1 MLDQLAGQGM
11 LHCVTVSPL
20 AAAPHA
26 AYKYAQGTGLY
37 RCGPHYICTSD
48 RQTRERP
55 AGCKVPALSLQHLQG
70 RCSLF
75 TLFHSFLMF
84 TATAIRTSDACRFI
98 SVDLLTGTAIV
109 DFKDGNQYK
118 YTNVSRRAIINL
130 MMQPQ
135 MSLGFWANKNCVQA
149 DRPSYAVVADYATA

>member
-1 MLDQLAGQGM
+1 MAGQGM

-37 RCGPHYICTSD
+37 RCDPHYICTSD

-55 AGCKVPALSLQHLQG
+55 AGCKVPALSLLHLQG
-70 RCSLF
+70 RSHLF
-75 TLFHSFLMF
+75 TLFHSFMF
-84 TATAIRTSDACRFI
+84 TYSATRTSEPCNFVH
-98 SVDLLTGTAIV
+98 VDLLKGEAIV
-109 DFKDGNQYK
+109 DFKSSACYK

-130 MMQPQ
+130 MMQPS
-135 MSLGFWANKNCVQA
+135 MSLGFWVNKNCVQPK
-149 DRPSYAVVADYATA
+149 RTSYAVCADLQLA